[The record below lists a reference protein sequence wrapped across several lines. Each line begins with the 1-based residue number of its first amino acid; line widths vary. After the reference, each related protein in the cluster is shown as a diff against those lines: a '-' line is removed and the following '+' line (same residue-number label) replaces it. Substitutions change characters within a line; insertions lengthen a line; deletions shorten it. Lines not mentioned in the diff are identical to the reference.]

1 MDRAEASAAG
11 EAVYNH
17 VPGRHSGNRL
27 SKIRAG
33 IVGVGNCASGIIQG
47 IELCKRG
54 NKDAKSLGNTKI
66 GAYRIEDIDFVS
78 AFDVGANKVG
88 KPLSKAVYLG
98 PNMVKWT
105 DSVSGCDAI
114 VKESP
119 ILDGVG
125 IYVGEKIK
133 PIKSGRPISEIREE
147 VLDDVRRSKTQ
158 LLVNYLP
165 VGSQKATEFWADV
178 ALEAGVGFINCIP
191 VFIASNQAWGRRFK
205 RKDLPIIGD
214 DVKGVVGATIVH
226 RNLAKLCSDRS
237 VRVDRTYQINV
248 GGNTDFLNMKEQQRL
263 ESKKISKT
271 EAVQSVL
278 RRRLPD
284 EDIYVGPSDFIPYLG
299 NTKLA
304 FIRIEGTMFP
314 GIPFNMEMRLEV
326 DDKANS
332 AGVVVDAIRYCKI
345 ALDRKAGGPLTE
357 ASAWLMKH
365 PPVSLSDDVAKEKVA
380 EWVSRRA

>member
-1 MDRAEASAAG
+1 
-11 EAVYNH
+11 
-17 VPGRHSGNRL
+17 L

-54 NKDAKSLGNTKI
+54 DKDAKSLGNASIGGYKI
-66 GAYRIEDIDFVS
+66 EEIDFVS

-88 KPLSKAVYLG
+88 KPLSKAIYLE
-98 PNMVKWT
+98 PNMVNWT
-105 DSVSGCDAI
+105 DRVSGCEA
-114 VKESP
+114 VVRESP
-119 ILDGVG
+119 TLDGVG
-125 IYVGEKIK
+125 LYVEQKIK
-133 PIKSGRPISEIREE
+133 PIKSSKAIGKMRDDA
-147 VLDDVRRSKTQ
+147 LDELRRTKTD

-165 VGSQKATEFWADV
+165 VGSQKATEFWAEV

-191 VFIASNQAWGRRFK
+191 VFIASNKAWAGRFSKK
-205 RKDLPIIGD
+205 RLPIIGD

-226 RNLAKLCSDRS
+226 RTLARLCSDRA
-237 VRVDRTYQINV
+237 VRIDKTYQINV

-263 ESKKISKT
+263 ESKRISKT
-271 EAVQSVL
+271 EAVQSML
-278 RRRLPD
+278 THRLPSD
-284 EDIYVGPSDFIPYLG
+284 KIYVGPSDFIPYLG

-304 FIRIEGTMFP
+304 FIRIQGSMFP

-332 AGVVVDAIRYCKI
+332 AGVVVDAIRYCKV
-345 ALDRKAGGPLTE
+345 ALDRKAGGPLVE

-365 PPVSLSDDVAKEKVA
+365 PPVTLTDDVAKEKVA
-380 EWVSRRA
+380 LWVSRRA

>member
-1 MDRAEASAAG
+1 M
-11 EAVYNH
+11 
-17 VPGRHSGNRL
+17 P
-27 SKIRAG
+27 KIRAG

-54 NKDAKSLGNTKI
+54 DKDANALGNTKI
-66 GAYRIEDIDFVS
+66 GSYRIEDIDFVT

-88 KPLSKAVYLG
+88 KPLSKAIYLG

-105 DSVSGCDAI
+105 DSVSDCDAI

-125 IYVGEKIK
+125 IYVDDKIR
-133 PIKSGRPISEIREE
+133 PIRTRRPISDIKAK
-147 VLDDVRRSKTQ
+147 VLDDLKSSKTQ

-178 ALEAGVGFINCIP
+178 ALEAGVGFVNCIP
-191 VFIASNQAWGRRFK
+191 VFIASTPRGGRGSRAS
-205 RKDLPIIGD
+205 DLPIIGD

-226 RNLAKLCSDRS
+226 RTLARLCSDRS

-271 EAVQSVL
+271 EAVQSML
-278 RRRLPD
+278 TKRLPD
-284 EDIYVGPSDFIPYLG
+284 DSIYVGPSDFIPYLG

-314 GIPFNMEMRLEV
+314 GVPFNMEMRLEV

-345 ALDRKAGGPLTE
+345 ALDKGVGGPLIE

-365 PPVSLSDDVAKEKVA
+365 PPVSLTDDVAKERVR
-380 EWVSRRA
+380 EWAGRLA

>member
-1 MDRAEASAAG
+1 MA
-11 EAVYNH
+11 
-17 VPGRHSGNRL
+17 
-27 SKIRAG
+27 KIRAG

-54 NKDAKSLGNTKI
+54 DKDARELGNSKI

-88 KPLSKAVYLG
+88 KPLSKAIYLE
-98 PNMVKWT
+98 PNMVEWT
-105 DSVSGCDAI
+105 DSVAGCDA
-114 VKESP
+114 VVRESP
-119 ILDGVG
+119 TLDGVG
-125 IYVGEKIK
+125 LYVEQKIK
-133 PIKSGRPISEIREE
+133 PIKSSKAVAKIRDDA
-147 VLDDVRRSKTQ
+147 LDELKRSKTQ
-158 LLVNYLP
+158 VLVNYLP

-178 ALEAGVGFINCIP
+178 ALESGIGFVNCIP
-191 VFIASNQAWGRRFK
+191 VFIASNEAWGKRFSK
-205 RKDLPIIGD
+205 RKVPIIGD

-226 RNLAKLCSDRS
+226 RTLARLCSDRS

-263 ESKKISKT
+263 ESKRISKT
-271 EAVQSVL
+271 EAVQSQL
-278 RRRLPD
+278 RKRLPS
-284 EDIYVGPSDFIPYLG
+284 ERIYVGPSDFIPYLG

-314 GIPFNMEMRLEV
+314 GVPFNMEMRLEV

-332 AGVVVDAIRYCKI
+332 AGVVVDAIRYCKT
-345 ALDRKAGGPLTE
+345 ALDKGVGGPLIE

-365 PPVSLSDDVAKEKVA
+365 PPISFPDEDAMERVA
-380 EWVSRRA
+380 EWVSRPS